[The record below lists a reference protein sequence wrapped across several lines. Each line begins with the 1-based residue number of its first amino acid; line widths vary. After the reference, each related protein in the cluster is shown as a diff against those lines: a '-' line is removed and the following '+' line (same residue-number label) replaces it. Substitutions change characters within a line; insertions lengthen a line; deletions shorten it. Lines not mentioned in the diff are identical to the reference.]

1 MEKTMFGNE
10 ATVIMLVGKA
20 IDDERRVMAKRDRVQ
35 MREPRFGRKTR
46 KA

>member
-1 MEKTMFGNE
+1 MFGNE

-20 IDDERRVMAKRDRVQ
+20 IDNDRYAAAKRDRVQ
-35 MREPRFGRKTR
+35 TREPRFGRKAR